1 VKGAFEDL
9 GFVVRAENGL
19 LTTVYWGIKL
29 PTGYEILSF
38 RGGEQAV
45 REMLEDC
52 GLSQKT
58 V

>member
-1 VKGAFEDL
+1 
-9 GFVVRAENGL
+9 L

-38 RGGEQAV
+38 HGGEQAV